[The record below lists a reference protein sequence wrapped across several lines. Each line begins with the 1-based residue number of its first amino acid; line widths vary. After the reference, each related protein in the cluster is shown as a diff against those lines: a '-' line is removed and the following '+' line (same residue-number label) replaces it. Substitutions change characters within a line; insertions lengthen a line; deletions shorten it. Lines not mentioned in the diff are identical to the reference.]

1 MEGVPLLGF
10 GLAGGLG
17 GGEGGN
23 YVRNAGIPC
32 NLQCFLVAQ
41 ILTKKPRLRSPL
53 ESMRVLQFF
62 CAKKAEC
69 TGIRSISWMPD
80 MSLFFDE
87 VVLKQFARKR
97 FLHERLLY
105 LPKRLRNSSV

>member
-1 MEGVPLLGF
+1 M
-10 GLAGGLG
+10 

-23 YVRNAGIPC
+23 YVRNTRITC

-53 ESMRVLQFF
+53 ESMRVLQCF
-62 CAKKAEC
+62 CVNKAEC

-97 FLHERLLY
+97 FFMNAY
-105 LPKRLRNSSV
+105 CTFPKGVGNSSV